1 MISSDLLRVLL
12 LLIFLFGTGLSG
24 MRDDAMT
31 PNILKS
37 LMKPSAYPVVT
48 GTVELLQTHVSWI
61 FLTDTHAFKLKKPV
75 NFGFLDFSTVEL
87 RRFYC
92 LEELRLNRRLCPD
105 IYEAVVE
112 LRESPEGASFHGS
125 GAIIDYAVMMK
136 RLPADRMLDGLV
148 ERGEVAPDDMKNVA
162 SVISRFHKGAE
173 TSEYISAFGAVEQI
187 LINWRENFEQLVQF
201 NSTTLPADDLEV
213 IKSWVMAFTE
223 ANSDLFTRR
232 VEDGFIRECDGDLH
246 LENICLVDGRPY
258 IFDCIE
264 FNERFRFCDT
274 AADIA
279 FLLMDL
285 DFHNRS
291 DLSEVV
297 ISSYLA
303 ASGDFEMTELIDFY
317 KVYRAVVRGKVESF
331 RLNDAGI
338 TDAAKELAERRAT
351 LYFRLARGYIE
362 RLRLPLTLFITCGT
376 TGCGKSTLAGELA
389 FELGIK
395 ACNSD
400 FVRKKMAGIHPETAV
415 HEDYGEGL
423 YADSVSEKTY
433 RELERIA
440 GDELAAGN
448 SVIVD
453 AGFRNV
459 AERGRF
465 ASLAAKHHA
474 RFIILS
480 LSCDENEQQERLV
493 MRSAGGTSV
502 SDGRIGLLA
511 QQKSD
516 FERPSNEEGWVIAV
530 VSNLSPERLTGV
542 IYRELKL

>member
-1 MISSDLLRVLL
+1 
-12 LLIFLFGTGLSG
+12 
-24 MRDDAMT
+24 
-31 PNILKS
+31 
-37 LMKPSAYPVVT
+37 MKPSAYPVPT
-48 GTVELLQTHVSWI
+48 DTVELVQTHVSWI

-92 LEELRLNRRLCPD
+92 FEELRLNRRLCPD

-112 LRESPEGASFHGS
+112 LRESPGGASFCGS
-125 GAIIDYAVMMK
+125 GTIIDYAVMMK
-136 RLPADRMLDGLV
+136 RLPADRMLDRVV
-148 ERGEVAPDDMKNVA
+148 ERGDATLADMESVAA
-162 SVISRFHKGAE
+162 VISNFHAGAGS
-173 TSEYISAFGAVEQI
+173 SEYISSFGAIEQI
-187 LINWRENFEQLVQF
+187 LFNWRENFEQLVPF
-201 NSTTLPADDLEV
+201 DATTLPAADLEV
-213 IKSWVMAFTE
+213 IKSWVTTFAE
-223 ANSDLFTRR
+223 LNCDLFTRR

-285 DFHNRS
+285 DFHNRR
-291 DLSEVV
+291 DLAEAV

-303 ASGDFEMTELIDFY
+303 ASGDFEMTKLIDFY

-331 RLNDAGI
+331 RLNDEGM
-338 TDAAKELAERRAT
+338 TDEAKVLAKRRAI

-362 RLRLPLTLFITCGT
+362 GLRLQLTLFITCGT
-376 TGCGKSTLAGELA
+376 TGCGKSTLTGKLA

-400 FVRKKMAGIHPETAV
+400 FIRKKIAGIPPETAV

-423 YADSVSEKTY
+423 YADTVSENTY
-433 RELERIA
+433 RELERMA
-440 GDELAAGN
+440 GDELEAGN
-448 SVIVD
+448 TVIVD
-453 AGFRNV
+453 AGFRN
-459 AERGRF
+459 ASERGRF
-465 ASLAAKHHA
+465 AALAAKCHA
-474 RFIILS
+474 RFIILA
-480 LSCDENEQQERLV
+480 LSCDESEQQKRLV
-493 MRSAGGTSV
+493 MRNAGGVSV
-502 SDGRIGLLA
+502 SDGRIDLLA

-516 FERPSNEEGWVIAV
+516 FERPAKDEGWIIAV
-530 VSNLSPERLTGV
+530 DSNLSPERLTGM
-542 IYRELKL
+542 IYRELNR